1 MIGVALAFTA
11 CSGDTRSVSSFTI
24 NADGEL
30 VVNYS
35 DNTSENLGKVTADAP
50 ERSVVSAE
58 IVDGELIIH
67 YSDGTQEN
75 LGSVS
80 GGGSGAQGQRHQE
93 QSRSATT
100 ARPWSSRWK
109 TVRCFPKS
117 RSPSSPVSTRASTTS
132 SSLFPTKLRWTGTAI
147 PSLTRQ
153 AILPIS
159 TGTYLK
165 VYKDCGHSEIIYDV
179 LHDEE
184 MLEETTVPAT
194 CTENAYT
201 TMKCPTCGYETEK
214 VEIPD
219 SALGHDLQI
228 KGYIE
233 AEGQTVCEDGGVAIL
248 QCSRCDYQ
256 TTQVSAPTGHHSM
269 GLGR

>member
-1 MIGVALAFTA
+1 MVQRVRKLAVKLLMILCVVCCVIGVALAFTA

-80 GGGSGAQGQRHQE
+80 GGSGAQGNGI
-93 QSRSATT
+93 
-100 ARPWSSRWK
+100 
-109 TVRCFPKS
+109 KS
-117 RSPSSPVSTRASTTS
+117 IT
-132 SSLFPTKLRWTGTAI
+132 LRDDGKALVITLEDGTGTAI

-159 TGTYLK
+159 TVHISRSIRTA
-165 VYKDCGHSEIIYDV
+165 VTPRSS
-179 LHDEE
+179 
-184 MLEETTVPAT
+184 TTCFTTKRCSKRPRFPQPAPRMHT
-194 CTENAYT
+194 
-201 TMKCPTCGYETEK
+201 P
-214 VEIPD
+214 
-219 SALGHDLQI
+219 
-228 KGYIE
+228 
-233 AEGQTVCEDGGVAIL
+233 
-248 QCSRCDYQ
+248 R
-256 TTQVSAPTGHHSM
+256 
-269 GLGR
+269 